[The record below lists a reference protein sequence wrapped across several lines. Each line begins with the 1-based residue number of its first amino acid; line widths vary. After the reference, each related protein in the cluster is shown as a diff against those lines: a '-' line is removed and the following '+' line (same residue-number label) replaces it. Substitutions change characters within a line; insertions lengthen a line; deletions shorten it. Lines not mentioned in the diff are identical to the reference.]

1 MKTEEVKYVYQSEG
15 PLMPKTKNGSV
26 YQETTVSS
34 SGSNNRAKEV
44 KHCCWPSH
52 LFSRLRLI
60 LSCLAIVS
68 CLVVI
73 AVNNFVFVCLCCYL
87 SFTNGYINSITFSLD
102 HYHFLSGN
110 IDFRC

>member
-15 PLMPKTKNGSV
+15 PLLAKTKNGSV
-26 YQETTVSS
+26 YQETTVS
-34 SGSNNRAKEV
+34 GSNNRAKDV

-73 AVNNFVFVCLCCYL
+73 AVNNFLFVCLCCYL
-87 SFTNGYINSITFSLD
+87 SFTNDYINSITFSLN
-102 HYHFLSGN
+102 HHHFLSPGN
-110 IDFRC
+110 IDFRY

>member
-15 PLMPKTKNGSV
+15 PLLMPKTKNGAV
-26 YQETTVSS
+26 YQETTVS
-34 SGSNNRAKEV
+34 NRAKDA
-44 KHCCWPSH
+44 KNQQAHCCWPGH

-73 AVNNFVFVCLCCYL
+73 AVNLFWFGL
-87 SFTNGYINSITFSLD
+87 SPFDVI
-102 HYHFLSGN
+102 
-110 IDFRC
+110 